1 VFSERPIDKAISRPC
16 PAARSFFTSIGEPQT
31 MPATQ
36 AHVSTSTSKPHQR
49 HIPSL
54 DEIADAAFTSVKGN
68 RAEATTIMT
77 EHLYGLY
84 NEASIRDA
92 LIDLAAVIKIGER
105 IRSKR
110 ARAWNAP
117 PAPPPAHATPE
128 ANRRRFKIIAAVN
141 RSTLWD
147 FALSD
152 GTKLGDSSKAQILA
166 DANSYLKRGRDELVK
181 GRWLKAVADAMDDK
195 QTARQALRL
204 NQLKALR
211 KQAEA
216 SV

>member
-1 VFSERPIDKAISRPC
+1 
-16 PAARSFFTSIGEPQT
+16 
-31 MPATQ
+31 MPTIQ
-36 AHVSTSTSKPHQR
+36 AHTSTSTTKPQQR
-49 HIPSL
+49 HVPTL
-54 DEIADAAFTSVKGN
+54 DELADAAFASVKGN
-68 RAEATTIMT
+68 RPEAIIVMS
-77 EHLYGLY
+77 EQLYALF
-84 NEASIRDA
+84 NEPSIRDA
-92 LIDLAAVIKIGER
+92 LIDLAAVVKIGDR

-152 GTKLGDSSKAQILA
+152 GTKLGDAGKVQILA
-166 DANSYLKRGRDELVK
+166 DANSYLKRGRDEMVK
-181 GRWLKAVADAMDDK
+181 GRWLKAVADAMNDN

-204 NQLKALR
+204 NQLKAMR